1 VVAATPSSFSALH
14 LYAPSSRL
22 SASLMVSLSTLLTLL
37 LLLLLL
43 GGVMLFSVDTGHS
56 SAVTRPVESH
66 ELFDL
71 SPVA

>member
-1 VVAATPSSFSALH
+1 
-14 LYAPSSRL
+14 
-22 SASLMVSLSTLLTLL
+22 MVSLSTLLTLL